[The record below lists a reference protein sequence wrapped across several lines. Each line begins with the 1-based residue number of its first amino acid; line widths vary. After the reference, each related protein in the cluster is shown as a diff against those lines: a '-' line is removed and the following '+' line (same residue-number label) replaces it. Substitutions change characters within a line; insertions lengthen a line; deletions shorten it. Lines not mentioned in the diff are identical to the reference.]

1 MSRSNDQSLGDA
13 IREFLHSYHLED
25 KLNETKVI
33 QSWGKVTGPLV
44 EKHTHGLYIR
54 NRVLFVKVESAA
66 LRQELSY
73 SRSKIVAALNK
84 EVKSEVIE
92 DIVFR

>member
-33 QSWGKVTGPLV
+33 QSWGKVVGPMV

-54 NRVLFVKVESAA
+54 NRILFVKVESAA

-73 SRSKIVAALNK
+73 SRSKIIAALNK

-92 DIVFR
+92 DLVLR

>member
-1 MSRSNDQSLGDA
+1 MPRSNDQSLGDA
-13 IREFLHSYHLED
+13 IRQFLHSYHLED

-33 QSWGKVTGPLV
+33 QSWGKIVGPMV

-54 NRVLFVKVESAA
+54 NRILFVTVDSAA

-73 SRSKIVAALNK
+73 SRSRLVVALNE
-84 EVKSEVIE
+84 EVKTNSID
-92 DIVFR
+92 DIVLK

>member
-1 MSRSNDQSLGDA
+1 MPRSNDQSLGDA

-33 QSWGKVTGPLV
+33 QSWGKIVGPMV

-54 NRVLFVKVESAA
+54 NRILFVKVDSAA
-66 LRQELSY
+66 LRQELSF
-73 SRSKIVAALNK
+73 SRSKIVGALND
-84 EVKSEVIE
+84 EVRADVIE
-92 DIVFR
+92 DIVLK